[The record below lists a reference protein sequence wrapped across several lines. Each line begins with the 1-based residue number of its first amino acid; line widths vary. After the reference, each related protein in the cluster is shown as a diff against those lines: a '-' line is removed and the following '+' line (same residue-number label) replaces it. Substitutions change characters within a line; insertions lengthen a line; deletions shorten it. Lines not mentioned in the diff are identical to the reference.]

1 MKKLNNSKIER
12 QNILNNSIA
21 INQAE
26 KEFGRNGIL
35 FNGVLYF
42 TNQQLADFFEVDI
55 RTIERI
61 LETHREELES
71 NGYENLTGKKLQIFR
86 DQVNGFV
93 TDINVGHKVRNLG
106 VSSFRTLLNFAMFL
120 PNSSVAKEV
129 RNRVLDI
136 AMNDLALKTGGTVK
150 YINKRDKEYLSNAFI
165 EESERRKFT
174 NAIRDYVE
182 GNTFKYANLTNEI
195 YKAVFKENAS
205 EYKRVL
211 NLEKKDK
218 VRETMY
224 SEVLKVIASFEAGI
238 AYEFEQA
245 YLSKGDILTYYEAKK
260 VISDYANHPGNK
272 PHIDEART
280 KMASRDLGFRDSI
293 HIKLNDYLQPISTED
308 FDKFLGEQS
317 KSLDEQIKQHKDVF
331 LRLKDK

>member
-1 MKKLNNSKIER
+1 MEKLNNSKIER

-21 INQAE
+21 IDQAE
-26 KEFGRNGIL
+26 KEFGKNGIL

-42 TNQQLADFFEVDI
+42 TNQQLGDFFEVDI

-86 DQVNGFV
+86 DQVNEFV

-136 AMNDLALKTGGTVK
+136 AMNDLALKTGGSVK

-245 YLSKGDILTYYEAKK
+245 YLSKGDILTYHEAKK

-317 KSLDEQIKQHKDVF
+317 KSLDEQIRQHKDVF